1 MSAGSLHK
9 VLLEKNMTLAVAE
22 SCTGGLI
29 GYTVTGKSGCS
40 AYFLGGII
48 AYSNRIK
55 IEQLNVTQ
63 ESLDLYGA
71 VSDVVARQMAD
82 GVRKKFG
89 ADIAVSVTGIAGPGG
104 GTAEKPVG
112 TVFIAVAKSDDIR
125 VERFIFFGNRREI
138 QRQTAAT
145 ALQMVEE
152 NVC

>member
-1 MSAGSLHK
+1 MKSGSLHK
-9 VLLEKNMTLAVAE
+9 VLLEKNITLAVAE

-29 GYTVTGKSGCS
+29 GYTITGESGCS

-55 IEQLNVTQ
+55 IEQLNVVP
-63 ESLDLYGA
+63 ESLDLHGA
-71 VSDVVARQMAD
+71 VSNVVAYQMAD

-112 TVFIAVAKSDDIR
+112 TVFIAVAKGDDIR
-125 VERFIFFGNRREI
+125 VEKFIFSGNRREI
-138 QRQTAAT
+138 QQQTAAV
-145 ALQMVEE
+145 ALRMVEE
-152 NVC
+152 SIR